1 MTCDECLLLMEDD
14 LDAELDG
21 RTASLLAAHLAG
33 CSSCAKEYCTLC
45 REREI
50 YAQYSRDVE
59 VPPALWAAVRTRL
72 ERDLKSPR
80 FTLWRSLRQWV
91 AAVIVVPRF
100 TPMLTASLILVAI
113 GMTAV
118 VMRIVNLRQNEAK
131 GGVSSQEAKRDDRQ
145 PFQPAIPTPGS
156 TPERGAAKLE
166 AQPPTSQGL
175 SIREFKS
182 QVESSSGVPRKKAAV
197 APRGRQAPT
206 VEELVAQA
214 EQKYLAAIAI
224 LSRDVKKRDT
234 KLEPVLRARFEET
247 LVAIDRTIADTRQ
260 AVGQRPTDPEA
271 VRYMLTAYAKKVE
284 VLQEMAS
291 Y

>member
-1 MTCDECLLLMEDD
+1 MTCDECLLLMEHD
-14 LDAELDG
+14 LDAELDR
-21 RTASLLAAHLAG
+21 RTAGLLATHLAA
-33 CSSCAKEYCTLC
+33 CSSCAKEHRSLC
-45 REREI
+45 REREA

-59 VPPALWAAVRTRL
+59 VTPALWAAISTRL
-72 ERDLKSPR
+72 ERDRKSPS

-91 AAVIVVPRF
+91 AAVIVVPRL
-100 TPMLTASLILVAI
+100 TPVLTASLILVAI

-118 VMRIVNLRQNEAK
+118 VLRIVNLRQNEAK
-131 GGVSSQEAKRDDRQ
+131 GGVGSQEAKRDNRE
-145 PFQPAIPTPGS
+145 PLQPAIPTPGS
-156 TPERGAAKLE
+156 TLERGAAQLE
-166 AQPPTSQGL
+166 AQPPASQGL

-182 QVESSSGVPRKKAAV
+182 QAESSYGVPRKKAAA
-197 APRGRQAPT
+197 APRVRQTPT

-214 EQKYLAAIAI
+214 EQKYLAAIAL

-234 KLEPVLRARFEET
+234 KLDSALRARFDET
-247 LVAIDRTIADTRQ
+247 LVAIDRTIADTRR